1 MISASHPGEALAQ
14 LQLGHLGHLYPAPPA
29 AAMTP
34 EFLAPP
40 PRPYP
45 RYPARR
51 PREPSAQPPFYAPFL
66 PHAPYAY
73 LYGARPQPPAAYPL
87 RPRSS
92 SGFVPPAPAPPAPL
106 DLPASTTA
114 PAPPSIED
122 GAMSPERGTPAP
134 YFYRGAMIR
143 LEDGSLRRVEEM
155 RTEDFVSSASRS
167 NDLALTKCT
176 LLRLDERGD
185 QLALTLTYDRN
196 RTQVELDW
204 TVDRPFFVY
213 GRGWASCKPERTLAR
228 YGLRVQR
235 LQVGDVCVSLVA
247 RNHAAAANAGVVASS
262 TTSGHC
268 VTSSMGLTSG
278 MGVTSGIGVS
288 SGMGGTSGMGV
299 SSSMCATSN
308 AVTSSVGSCLPA
320 PAPPQTHPENLSVKE
335 DSRKRRWSASDANEE
350 DRPLL
355 KKR

>member
-34 EFLAPP
+34 EFLTPP

-51 PREPSAQPPFYAPFL
+51 PRETPAPAPFSGYAPFL
-66 PHAPYAY
+66 NHTPYAY
-73 LYGARPQPPAAYPL
+73 LYGTRPQPPAAYPL

-92 SGFVPPAPAPPAPL
+92 SGFVPPAPAQSAPL
-106 DLPASTTA
+106 EPPVTTVA
-114 PAPPSIED
+114 PVPPSIEE
-122 GAMSPERGTPAP
+122 APMSPERGAPAP

-155 RTEDFVSSASRS
+155 RTEDFVNSASRS
-167 NDLALTKCT
+167 SDLALTKCT

-247 RNHAAAANAGVVASS
+247 RNHAAAVNAGV
-262 TTSGHC
+262 TSNPVVSNSLSVTNSIGVTSNQG
-268 VTSSMGLTSG
+268 VTSSIT
-278 MGVTSGIGVS
+278 T
-288 SGMGGTSGMGV
+288 
-299 SSSMCATSN
+299 
-308 AVTSSVGSCLPA
+308 CL

-335 DSRKRRWSASDANEE
+335 DARKRRWSASDVNED
-350 DRPLL
+350 DRPPL